1 MEEFD
6 DDDFSDLYADV
17 EVQASSAISALHR
30 STELPLRSHRIS
42 ANAPRGEKKAA
53 DERDAAREGAE
64 EEKVGGGGGLRNSPV
79 ETGDRCENM
88 SASWS
93 EGERE
98 NEDGLASDSD
108 DGVERKVGEN
118 YEPKRYE
125 EISGKEKSGG
135 DYSSQSQRKVV
146 LYFCSLF
153 KCFVILCLFI
163 WVLVD

>member
-30 STELPLRSHRIS
+30 STELPQRSDRIS

-53 DERDAAREGAE
+53 EEHDAAREVVAE
-64 EEKVGGGGGLRNSPV
+64 EKGGGGGGVSRNLPV
-79 ETGDRCENM
+79 ESGDICESR

-93 EGERE
+93 EGESESGRE
-98 NEDGLASDSD
+98 SEDGLASNGD

-118 YEPKRYE
+118 YERKRHE
-125 EISGKEKSGG
+125 EISGKEKSVNGG

-146 LYFCSLF
+146 FC
-153 KCFVILCLFI
+153 
-163 WVLVD
+163 